1 MMKYGLSDR
10 QLDEIISMIREH
22 EEVEEA
28 ILFGSR
34 AMGTFKRASDVDIAL
49 KGDRVTNGLAAALQ
63 ADFEEDTY
71 LPFFFDIAAYPAI
84 RNKALLEHIDS
95 KGITL
100 FRDNPGVI
108 LFYRR

>member
-10 QLDEIISMIREH
+10 QLDEIISMVREH

-71 LPFFFDIAAYPAI
+71 LPFFFDIVAYPAI

-108 LFYRR
+108 P

>member
-63 ADFEEDTY
+63 ADFEEDTS

-84 RNKALLEHIDS
+84 RNKAFLEHIDS

-108 LFYRR
+108 P